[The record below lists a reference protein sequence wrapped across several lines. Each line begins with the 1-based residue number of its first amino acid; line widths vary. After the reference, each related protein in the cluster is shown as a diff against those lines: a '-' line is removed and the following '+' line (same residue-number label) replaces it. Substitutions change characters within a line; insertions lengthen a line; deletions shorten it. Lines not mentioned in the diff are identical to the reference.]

1 MIDKYSQAVANAMK
15 GKCIPYKRETKAV
28 LNEMLNMVTIKCGYW
43 RRLTESEI
51 TGWDPNVAGY
61 DPVGGYV
68 CSNCGKEAVLDCNDI
83 YDLSAYCPNCGAKM
97 TND

>member
-28 LNEMLNMVTIKCGYW
+28 LNEMLDIVTVKHGEWISND
-43 RRLTESEI
+43 L
-51 TGWDPNVAGY
+51 
-61 DPVGGYV
+61 GGYKWTFH
-68 CSNCGKEAVLDCNDI
+68 CSLCGFVDGYPFNDRFQ
-83 YDLSAYCPNCGAKM
+83 YCPHCGAKM

>member
-1 MIDKYSQAVANAMK
+1 MSNKYRQAIANAMM

-28 LNEMLNMVTIKCGYW
+28 LNEMLDMVTIKCGYW
-43 RRLTESEI
+43 RHLTESEI
-51 TGWDPNVAGY
+51 TGWNPNLAGY

-83 YDLSAYCPNCGAKM
+83 YDLSAYCPNCGADM
-97 TND
+97 RGE